1 MQSLIGQL
9 YHFFKNRISQR
20 NLKLLIS
27 FVINLSGLIVFNVVV
42 FLYLM
47 KLEGQDYNFWNGLYW
62 ILTIFTT
69 LGLGDIVFTSTIGHI
84 FTIWVL
90 VSGMTALFV
99 LTPYVLYQFFQ
110 SEARAPRNLYSGTK
124 DHIIIIG
131 YNMITQALI
140 EYFIRTGQT
149 YVLIIP
155 EIREGL
161 QLHDKGLS
169 VVVGDIYDDETYK
182 NVRIDSCLM
191 VVTAGNDM
199 ANSNIALTIRENNV
213 SVPII
218 ATSSPGQEKILK
230 AAGCTYVLVPDMMIG
245 KSLTRRI
252 LTGDAIAHPVGVFE
266 KFIIA
271 ESSMANTPVIGK
283 TLKEAN
289 LREICGINVIGIW
302 DRGQYHHAGADTI
315 IRKNSIL
322 VLAGDREQI
331 DTYNALF
338 CIYNVSDPAVVIIGA
353 EKISAPVARELEKRQ
368 INYEILNILQID
380 SGPVDE
386 EKNRV
391 TNLEKLLQQMMLK
404 KITTAIIT
412 TENDDM
418 NVFITLSLREM
429 RPDIQIISRTISEMN
444 VSTLYRAGADFV
456 ISYATLGASAIANI
470 IRGGDLLILT
480 EGLNILKL
488 DTPGKLTG
496 KMIKESAVRQ
506 KTGCS
511 IIAIQF
517 NDSFIVNPGPEEIL
531 PKKSKIFII
540 GNIEAEKQFYKN
552 FKN

>member
-1 MQSLIGQL
+1 MQSLTGQL

-27 FVINLSGLIVFNVVV
+27 FVINLSGLIIFNVIL
-42 FLYLM
+42 FIYLM
-47 KLEGQDYNFWNGLYW
+47 KLEGQDYSFWNGLYW

-69 LGLGDIVFTSTIGHI
+69 LGLGDIVFTSTLGHL

-90 VSGMTALFV
+90 ISGMTALFV

-110 SEARAPRNLYSGTK
+110 SETRAPRNLYSGTK
-124 DHIIIIG
+124 NHIIVIG

-140 EYFIRTGQT
+140 DYFMRTGQS
-149 YVLIIP
+149 YVLIIS
-155 EIREGL
+155 ELKEGL
-161 QLHDKGLS
+161 QLHDKDLC
-169 VVVGDIYDDETYK
+169 VVVGDIYDAETYK
-182 NVRIDSCLM
+182 NVRIDHGIM
-191 VVTAGNDM
+191 AVAAGNDM
-199 ANSNIALTIRENNV
+199 ANSNIALTIRETNETI
-213 SVPII
+213 PII

-230 AAGCTYVLVPDMMIG
+230 AAGCTYVIPLDMMIG

-252 LTGDAIAHPVGVFE
+252 LTGNAIAHPVGVFE

-271 ESSMANTPVIGK
+271 ESSMVNTPVIGK

-302 DRGQYHHAGADTI
+302 DRGRYHHAGADTI

-322 VLAGDREQI
+322 VLAGTRDQI

-353 EKISAPVARELEKRQ
+353 ENVSASVAKELEKRQ
-368 INYEILNILQID
+368 INYEILDIPLID
-380 SGPVDE
+380 SGSGN
-386 EKNRV
+386 EKQNQV
-391 TNLEKLLQQMMLK
+391 FELEKMLQQIKIK
-404 KITTAIIT
+404 KLNTAIIT
-412 TENDDM
+412 TENDDI
-418 NVFITLSLREM
+418 NIFLTLSLREL

-488 DTPGKLTG
+488 DTPAKLAGK
-496 KMIKESAVRQ
+496 KIMESAIRQ

-511 IIAIQF
+511 IIAIQYD
-517 NDSFIVNPGPEEIL
+517 DSFLVNPGPEEIL

-540 GNIEAEKQFYKN
+540 GNIEAEKEFYKY